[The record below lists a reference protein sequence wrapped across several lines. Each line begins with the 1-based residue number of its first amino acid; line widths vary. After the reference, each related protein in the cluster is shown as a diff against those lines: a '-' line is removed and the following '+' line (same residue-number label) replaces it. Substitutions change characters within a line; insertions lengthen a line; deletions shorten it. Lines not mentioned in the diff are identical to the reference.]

1 MMAAS
6 LDAREHL
13 WDIKRVRILTS
24 DIRVLRNSKA
34 FTLIELLAVLVILA
48 LVVGLAAPQIINQL
62 EGGKANAAK
71 TEIAGIE
78 QALQAFYLD
87 CGYFPK
93 TEPGLQALI
102 DKSAAG
108 ERCSKSFKEG
118 GYLKKRE
125 LPQDPWDELYIYVSP
140 GQQNPAGFDLSSKGR
155 DGELGTED
163 DINNW

>member
-1 MMAAS
+1 V
-6 LDAREHL
+6 
-13 WDIKRVRILTS
+13 KILKTS
-24 DIRVLRNSKA
+24 YSNRSA

-78 QALQAFYLD
+78 QSLQSFYLD

-93 TEPGLQALI
+93 SEAGLSALF
-102 DKSAAG
+102 DPSAAG
-108 ERCSKSFKEG
+108 ERCAKKYREG
-118 GYLKKRE
+118 GYLKKKE
-125 LPQDPWDELYIYVSP
+125 LPKDPWDEDYIYVSP
-140 GQQNPAGFDLSSKGR
+140 GQNNPTGFDLTSKGR

>member
-1 MMAAS
+1 M
-6 LDAREHL
+6 
-13 WDIKRVRILTS
+13 KRIVF
-24 DIRVLRNSKA
+24 RNTRA

-93 TEPGLQALI
+93 TEPGLTALI
-102 DKSAAG
+102 DPTAAG
-108 ERCSKSFKEG
+108 ERCQKKYREG
-118 GYLKKRE
+118 GYLKKKE
-125 LPQDPWDELYIYVSP
+125 VPKDPWDTEYVYVSP
-140 GQQNPAGFDLSSKGR
+140 GQNNPTGFDLSSKGR
-155 DGELGTED
+155 DGELGTD
-163 DINNW
+163 DDVNNW